1 VFSIGDGIWDDQR
14 ASVSEAAVR
23 ISAKVWMHSD
33 GFAHADVSSGMISK
47 RQLSKGTFGP
57 EMHLI
62 LQIFLSNSL
71 KSQQMRPPLRAHHLK
86 NRF

>member
-1 VFSIGDGIWDDQR
+1 LFGPSAYRTQELVVFSIGDGIWDDQR

-57 EMHLI
+57 EMHLY
-62 LQIFLSNSL
+62 F
-71 KSQQMRPPLRAHHLK
+71 
-86 NRF
+86 RFS